1 MERDELIERFRADLH
16 RPLSERYY
24 SEDEL
29 LEIFDTAGD
38 EYDDYLRSEVLLL
51 GAHLYPDSRELLGR
65 RAIFYRQTNTDAFN
79 SFLGDN
85 LTEMTP
91 LWEILRLATL
101 TGPTDAIVAEIERF
115 IDANRLEED
124 EEVIQFV
131 QAVHSLG
138 LDSWLVKNL
147 ERVRAKVSYL
157 PTLLYEIA
165 VTAEESTALDAIA
178 IRMLEELT
186 EIEPYSP
193 EYWTMLAY
201 SYLNHDRLDDARTA
215 LDYALAISPDNVEA
229 LKIKLRTL
237 DDADGAEIDSILDRL
252 ADLDPADP
260 DIALL
265 AVMRADE
272 AGDRDRAHRLLDKF
286 RSEVKSSRA
295 LVAKAIALE
304 YEGVDEMLMNLYDS
318 GIADREEWLSLAE
331 VAYATG
337 EPQMLNAVLRVYQSK
352 SGEALNHD
360 YLLARMLFVTRQYE
374 LAVNMFI
381 NADESGTL
389 RRPEHL
395 YVAYSQYLL
404 ILLRLGR
411 FDEAREGAQAM
422 KKMLDTEPSMPGTAV
437 ERYGASMLIN
447 DIIARLD
454 ASVPTDWTT
463 YDPLGLD
470 KGVL

>member
-1 MERDELIERFRADLH
+1 M
-16 RPLSERYY
+16 
-24 SEDEL
+24 
-29 LEIFDTAGD
+29 
-38 EYDDYLRSEVLLL
+38 
-51 GAHLYPDSRELLGR
+51 
-65 RAIFYRQTNTDAFN
+65 
-79 SFLGDN
+79 
-85 LTEMTP
+85 
-91 LWEILRLATL
+91 
-101 TGPTDAIVAEIERF
+101 
-115 IDANRLEED
+115 
-124 EEVIQFV
+124 
-131 QAVHSLG
+131 
-138 LDSWLVKNL
+138 
-147 ERVRAKVSYL
+147 SYL

-318 GIADREEWLSLAE
+318 GVADREEWLSLAE

-454 ASVPTDWTT
+454 ASVPTDWST

>member
-29 LEIFDTAGD
+29 LEIFDVAGD

-65 RAIFYRQTNTDAFN
+65 RAIYYRQTNTDAFN

-85 LTEMTP
+85 PTEISP

-101 TGPTDAIVAEIERF
+101 TGPKEAIVDEVEKF
-115 IDANRLEED
+115 IATARLDED

-131 QAVHSLG
+131 QALHTLG

-147 ERVRAKVSYL
+147 DMIRGKVTYL

-165 VTAEESTALDAIA
+165 VTAEDSPVLDGIA
-178 IRMLEELT
+178 IKMLEELT

-193 EYWTMLAY
+193 EYWTLLAY
-201 SYLNHDRLDDARTA
+201 SYLNHDRLDDAKT
-215 LDYALAISPDNVEA
+215 
-229 LKIKLRTL
+229 
-237 DDADGAEIDSILDRL
+237 AEIDRVLERL
-252 ADLDPADP
+252 AELDPSDP

-272 AGDRDRAHRLLDKF
+272 AGEAAKARRLLDKF
-286 RSEVKSSRA
+286 HPQVKSSRA
-295 LVAKAIALE
+295 LVAKAIALG
-304 YEGVDEMLMNLYDS
+304 YDALDEMLMNLYDS
-318 GIADREEWLSLAE
+318 GIVDREEWLSLAE
-331 VAYATG
+331 VAYSTG
-337 EPQMLNAVLRVYQSK
+337 EPLMLQSVLRIYQAK
-352 SGEALNHD
+352 AGQPLNHD
-360 YLLARMLFVTRQYE
+360 FLMSRMLFATKQYE
-374 LAVNMFI
+374 LAVNIFA

-389 RRPEHL
+389 RRPENL

-411 FDEAREGAQAM
+411 YAEAREAVMAM
-422 KKMLDTEPSMPGTAV
+422 KNMLDTEPGMPGNKM
-437 ERYGASMLIN
+437 ERYGASVFMN
-447 DIIARLD
+447 DILSRLD
-454 ASVPTDWTT
+454 NPAATDWDS

-470 KGVL
+470 KA

>member
-29 LEIFDTAGD
+29 LEIFDVAGD

-65 RAIFYRQTNTDAFN
+65 RAIYYRQTNTDAFN

-85 LTEMTP
+85 PTEISP

-101 TGPTDAIVAEIERF
+101 TGPKEAIVDEVEKF
-115 IDANRLEED
+115 IATARLDED

-131 QAVHSLG
+131 QALHTLG

-147 ERVRAKVSYL
+147 DMIRGKVTYL

-165 VTAEESTALDAIA
+165 VTAEDSPVLDGIA
-178 IRMLEELT
+178 IKMLEELT

-193 EYWTMLAY
+193 EYWTLLAY
-201 SYLNHDRLDDARTA
+201 SYLNHDRLDDAKTA
-215 LDYALAISPDNVEA
+215 LDYALAINPDHVEA
-229 LKIKLRTL
+229 LKTRLRTL
-237 DDADGAEIDSILDRL
+237 DDAETAEIDRVLERL
-252 ADLDPADP
+252 AELDPSDP

-272 AGDRDRAHRLLDKF
+272 AGDAAKARRLLDKF
-286 RSEVKSSRA
+286 HPQVKSSRA
-295 LVAKAIALE
+295 LVAKAIALG
-304 YEGVDEMLMNLYDS
+304 YDALDEMLMNLYDS
-318 GIADREEWLSLAE
+318 GIVDREEWLSLAE
-331 VAYATG
+331 VAYSTG
-337 EPQMLNAVLRVYQSK
+337 EPLMLQSVLRIYQAK
-352 SGEALNHD
+352 AGQPLNHD
-360 YLLARMLFVTRQYE
+360 FLMSRMLFATKQYE
-374 LAVNMFI
+374 LAVNIFA

-389 RRPEHL
+389 RRPENHD
-395 YVAYSQYLL
+395 VAYSQYLL

-411 FDEAREGAQAM
+411 YAEAREAVMAM
-422 KKMLDTEPSMPGTAV
+422 KNMLDTEPGMPGNKM
-437 ERYGASMLIN
+437 ERYGASVFMN
-447 DIIARLD
+447 DILSRLD
-454 ASVPTDWTT
+454 NPAATDWDS

-470 KGVL
+470 KA